1 MSSNREITQTDIDQ
15 AQESWANGLIAIGK
29 AHVDGGDAKAI
40 AAELL
45 RDLYGFQTGDGV
57 VLFKPTKASHVP
69 FRSTFE
75 SALSYFV
82 GGEDG
87 IAEDQ
92 GFALQPWIK
101 IEFLNHKIL
110 YHDTLALA
118 MGHYIFHSLQG
129 DEVKVEYTFGYIKDH
144 DDQLKIILQHS
155 SLPYS
160 IDS

>member
-1 MSSNREITQTDIDQ
+1 MSSNKEITHNDIDQ
-15 AQESWANGLIAIGK
+15 AQKKWANGLIAIGK

-40 AAELL
+40 AEQMI

-82 GGEDG
+82 GGEG
-87 IAEDQ
+87 IITEDQ
-92 GFALQPWIK
+92 GFALQPWVK
-101 IEFLNHKIL
+101 IEFQNNNIL
-110 YHDTLALA
+110 YHGSLALA

-144 DDQLKIILQHS
+144 DDHLKIILQHS